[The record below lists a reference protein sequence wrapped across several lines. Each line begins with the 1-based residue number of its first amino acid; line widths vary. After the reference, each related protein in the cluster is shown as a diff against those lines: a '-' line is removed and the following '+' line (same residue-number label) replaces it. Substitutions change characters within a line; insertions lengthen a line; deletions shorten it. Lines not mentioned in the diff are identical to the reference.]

1 MSLTT
6 GLLAWLIERRPK
18 LFLRLKRMHGLRLH
32 EHPDF
37 LSLHAAL
44 VRSGDCLM
52 TFQERYN
59 LWSLAR
65 SGAGQPGALAEVGVY
80 RGGSA
85 QILAAAKGAA
95 SLHLFDT
102 FAGMP
107 ATERAHDGKFRAGQ
121 LGDTTLVEVQRKLSR
136 WPDVHFHPGFFPES
150 AHDLPADTRFRLVHL
165 DVDIRSSN
173 LAALEFF
180 YTRLLPG
187 GLILLHD
194 YNAHSVP
201 GTKIAV
207 DEFMRD
213 KPEAVIELWHTQALI
228 VKR

>member
-1 MSLTT
+1 MSFYSR
-6 GLLAWLIERRPK
+6 LLAWLIEHRPG
-18 LFLRLKRMHGLRLH
+18 LFLRLKSMHGLRLH

-37 LSLHAAL
+37 LSIHAEL

-65 SGAGQPGALAEVGVY
+65 RGAGRPGALAEVGVY

-85 QILAAAKGAA
+85 IIMAAAKGAA
-95 SLHLFDT
+95 PLHLFDT
-102 FAGMP
+102 FSGMP

-121 LGDTTLVEVQRKLSR
+121 LGDTSLAVVQPKLSR
-136 WPDVHFHPGFFPES
+136 WPEVHFHPGLFPES
-150 AHDLPADTRFRLVHL
+150 ACALPAELRFRLVHL

-173 LAALEFF
+173 RAALEFF
-180 YTRLLPG
+180 YPRLLPG
-187 GLILLHD
+187 GQIVLHD
-194 YNAHSVP
+194 YNAPSVP

-213 KPEAVIELWHTQALI
+213 KPETVIELWHTQALI